1 MTGIDP
7 ERASRLIREQSTFAV
22 HDIEP
27 LGQGFDSA
35 AFRVDRDWVVRFPL
49 VPRAQSALR
58 RELALLP
65 ELARRLPVA
74 VPRPEHVAHRDG
86 RIVFSAYRLLEG
98 EPLSDAALAALAP
111 RARERTLDE
120 FAALLRAIDHFP
132 LRQARAAGV
141 TFELYAGAYHD
152 AQRELELQLRENL
165 GADELATIARQR
177 GAFARSRLRRERS
190 TVLLH
195 ADIKPEHLLH
205 DPASG
210 RLTGLIDWGDAS
222 LGHADF
228 DLAIAG
234 AFCGPET
241 LRGLLARLST
251 ADAARARAGL
261 PFMLTI
267 RWLQDLAIVAR
278 TEDDRL
284 TESVRRRLLE
294 HLRATA

>member
-7 ERASRLIREQSTFAV
+7 ERATRLIREQSTLAAHGV
-22 HDIEP
+22 EL

-49 VPRAQSALR
+49 VPEAQNALR

-65 ELARRLPVA
+65 ELAPRLPVA
-74 VPRPEHVAHRDG
+74 VPRPEHVVHRYG

-98 EPLSDAALAALAP
+98 EPLSDASLAALAP
-111 RARERTLDE
+111 RARERALDE
-120 FAALLRAIDHFP
+120 FAALLRAIESFP
-132 LRQARAAGV
+132 LQQARAAGV
-141 TFELYAGAYHD
+141 TFELYAGAYHE
-152 AQRELELQLRENL
+152 AQRTLELQLHENL
-165 GADELATIARQR
+165 GADDLAAIARQR
-177 GAFARSRLRRERS
+177 RAFERS
-190 TVLLH
+190 LLGRDQSAVLLH

-228 DLAIAG
+228 DLAIAA

-241 LRGLLARLST
+241 LDGLLARLST
-251 ADAARARAGL
+251 SDAARARASL

-278 TEDDRL
+278 TADDRL
-284 TESVRRRLLE
+284 TESARRRLLE